1 MTFIYFFFFVL
12 SIIVLIKFSINKI
25 FPNILNNYLASLHEL
40 RKKQNNIENLNLI
53 FLKIRNN
60 GIKLFFTL
68 LLILFP
74 MVPLYLLI
82 IKFDI
87 PIFYFVSLSTCFYI
101 FLFFA

>member
-82 IKFDI
+82 NLI
-87 PIFYFVSLSTCFYI
+87 Y
-101 FLFFA
+101 LFFTL